1 MSEEKKAF
9 DEWMQ
14 FYVCD
19 DPYWEIP
26 SRYMDTSRVGQYLK
40 KLQKLEKSYSLYIDD
55 LYTGLPTCYSVLCLP
70 KNASFDAVE
79 KAYERKKRHSVYP
92 DDVLK
97 RAYEILSSS
106 EKRSDYEEII
116 YLFNKI
122 MQNHTAKEKQELI
135 KEHASWLEK
144 EKDQATFNYIRE
156 KHGVWQQLFFHGAPT
171 FYELLG
177 VDRTKLKSGEEVKC
191 ENKDVDKRLV
201 EEIYKIIN
209 NPQLRFEYD
218 FMLDILDE
226 MFGEEK
232 SEMFKSEKTF
242 WKGRDV
248 VYLMILKYYEP
259 IKKYEQLIDM
269 HNDWEAYI
277 EDRTFYDVLTID
289 MASISGDKQEVEN
302 TIRNAY
308 KDKERTPEVNLAY
321 SVLKNFRLRNDY
333 DWLLK
338 NKKWLDLL
346 HEIDV
351 EEVDDAEINK
361 VMKMVDELATELKT
375 GGKNVEPTG

>member
-1 MSEEKKAF
+1 MPEEKKAF

-14 FYVCD
+14 LYVCD
-19 DPYWEIP
+19 DPYWEVP

-40 KLQKLEKSYSLYIDD
+40 KLQKLEKSYLLYIDD
-55 LYTGLPTCYSVLCLP
+55 LYAGLPTCYSVLCLS

-79 KAYERKKRHSVYP
+79 KAYEQKKRHSVYP

-106 EKRSDYEEII
+106 KKRSDYEEII

-122 MQNHTAKEKQELI
+122 MQNYAAKERRELAE
-135 KEHASWLEK
+135 EHTDWLEK
-144 EKDQATFNYIRE
+144 EKDQATLNYIRE
-156 KHGVWQQLFFHGAPT
+156 RHGVWQQLFFHGAPT

-177 VDRTKLKSGEEVKC
+177 VDRTKLKIGEEVKC
-191 ENKDVDKRLV
+191 ENNDTDKRLV

-218 FMLDILDE
+218 FMLDVLDE

-242 WKGRDV
+242 WEGRDTA
-248 VYLMILKYYEP
+248 YLMTLRYYEP
-259 IKKYEQLIDM
+259 IKKYEQIIDM

-289 MASISGDKQEVEN
+289 MASIPEDKREVEN

-308 KDKERTPEVNLAY
+308 KDKEKTPEVNLAY

-351 EEVDDAEINK
+351 EKVDDAEINK
-361 VMKMVDELATELKT
+361 VLEMVDKFTMELKT
-375 GGKNVEPTG
+375 GGKMLIPTG

>member
-1 MSEEKKAF
+1 M
-9 DEWMQ
+9 
-14 FYVCD
+14 
-19 DPYWEIP
+19 
-26 SRYMDTSRVGQYLK
+26 
-40 KLQKLEKSYSLYIDD
+40 LYIDD
-55 LYTGLPTCYSVLCLP
+55 LYAGLPTCYSVLCLS

-106 EKRSDYEEII
+106 KKRSDYEEII

-122 MQNHTAKEKQELI
+122 MQNYAAKERRELAE
-135 KEHASWLEK
+135 EHTDWLEK
-144 EKDQATFNYIRE
+144 EKDQATLNYIRE
-156 KHGVWQQLFFHGAPT
+156 SHGVWQQLFFHGAPT

-177 VDRTKLKSGEEVKC
+177 VDRTKLKIGEEVKC
-191 ENKDVDKRLV
+191 ENKATDKRLV

-218 FMLDILDE
+218 FMLDVLDE

-242 WKGRDV
+242 WEGRDTA
-248 VYLMILKYYEP
+248 YLMTLRYYEP
-259 IKKYEQLIDM
+259 IKKYEQIIDM

-277 EDRTFYDVLTID
+277 EDKTFYDVLTID
-289 MASISGDKQEVEN
+289 MASIPEDKREVEN
-302 TIRNAY
+302 TIINAY
-308 KDKERTPEVNLAY
+308 KDKEKTPEVNLAY
-321 SVLKNFRLRNDY
+321 SVLKNFRLRNNY

-351 EEVDDAEINK
+351 EKVDDAEINK
-361 VMKMVDELATELKT
+361 VLEMVDKFTMELKT
-375 GGKNVEPTG
+375 GGKKLIPTG